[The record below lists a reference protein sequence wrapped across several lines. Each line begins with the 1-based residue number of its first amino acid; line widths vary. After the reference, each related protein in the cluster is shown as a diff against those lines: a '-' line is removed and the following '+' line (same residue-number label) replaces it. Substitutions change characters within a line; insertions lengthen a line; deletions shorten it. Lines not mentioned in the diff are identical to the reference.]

1 MASGDLSVQRIERLI
16 DGIEREIK
24 EMRHSLKL
32 YTSNPRKY
40 EPQLENLA
48 QAAMN
53 TTRSAEVLLRT
64 LGISEDG

>member
-1 MASGDLSVQRIERLI
+1 MANDQVPTARIERNI
-16 DGIEREIK
+16 DSIEREIK

-32 YTSNPRKY
+32 YMSNPRKY

-53 TTRSAEVLLRT
+53 AERSAKVVLRA
-64 LGISEDG
+64 LGVSGD